1 MPKRPTSPDR
11 EPITNEWGIYDPAKA
26 GMQALYAKLGRPVL
40 RASSKKSRQERRRA
54 FRVER
59 PNDGVGLAI
68 EEAMRRAGVL
78 EAKAGVEPPPVPVS
92 PARAV
97 RMALKVAKP
106 PQAPFVPADI
116 APSAKK
122 KPATRRA
129 RAEAA
134 ASVAAAPVAAP
145 TTAAPVITPVAAAPV
160 TAPVPVKTRAARKP
174 AKARAKAAPVAAPEP
189 EAVPAA
195 AAAPVAPTPPAP
207 PVHVG
212 PPAPSPRRPRGPVP
226 LAAWAHAVTD
236 APRHEPRRTDKR
248 GFWKALFRMPAEVA
262 LVEYARG
269 CRIHRL
275 LIETSDDEPLLDLL

>member
-1 MPKRPTSPDR
+1 MAKRPTSTDS

-40 RASSKKSRQERRRA
+40 RASSKKTRQERRRA

-68 EEAMRRAGVL
+68 EEAMQRASL
-78 EAKAGVEPPPVPVS
+78 MQAQAAGTDTPPPVPAPVPVS

-97 RMALKVAKP
+97 RIALKVAKP

-122 KPATRRA
+122 KATRRA
-129 RAEAA
+129 RTEAA
-134 ASVAAAPVAAP
+134 PPEATVPAVAAP
-145 TTAAPVITPVAAAPV
+145 AAAV
-160 TAPVPVKTRAARKP
+160 APAPAVKTRAARKP
-174 AKARAKAAPVAAPEP
+174 AKARAKT
-189 EAVPAA
+189 A
-195 AAAPVAPTPPAP
+195 AAAPAPAAEPTAPAAVAAPVQIAPPAP
-207 PVHVG
+207 PAPPS

-226 LAAWAHAVTD
+226 LAAWARAVTD
-236 APRHEPRRTDKR
+236 LPRTEPRRADKR